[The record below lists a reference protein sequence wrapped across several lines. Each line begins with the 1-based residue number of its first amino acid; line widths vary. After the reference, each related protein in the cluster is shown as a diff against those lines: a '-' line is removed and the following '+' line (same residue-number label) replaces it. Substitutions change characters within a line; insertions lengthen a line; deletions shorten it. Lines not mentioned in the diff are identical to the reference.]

1 MNKTLIILAAA
12 AMLCACSEK
21 ASTRVLITSESGQ
34 KCQEAS
40 SIVFKKH
47 QTAGEN
53 TIVVDV
59 NEKRQTIDGIGAS
72 LTESS
77 AFVLACLPEEDR
89 KAILSELFSESGANF
104 SMART
109 QIGASDFS
117 VEGFYS
123 LCEEEG
129 DTALLSFSLNRDKEG
144 FPKEKYPQ
152 IVDEHYDLY
161 HLMKE
166 VADIKQ
172 GQKDQNYKIVAN
184 CWTAPHWMKTN
195 HQYYEPHVRGGGLLH
210 EYYQTYANY
219 LLKYIQAW
227 HYEGVE
233 IWGLTPENEPLG
245 NGGGWE
251 SMELSGEEEA
261 ELIGQ
266 YIGPTLANNGFGH
279 VKIFGFDQNIGE
291 VMPYAEAIYGDETAK
306 SYCDGMALHWYD
318 QTVSVRPDVLDKLH
332 EMAPEKTF
340 LHTEGC
346 VDNLGCSTG
355 WGDITDPAGY
365 QEHDFFNNDA
375 FWWQPLAT
383 DWAYSHWQFGQ
394 DHPAYS
400 PAQRYAMHIIDGMNH
415 WMTGFIDWNI
425 VLDSIGGNNHVD
437 NFCGAPVMVDY
448 KNHIIY
454 YTPYYHV
461 MKQLSM
467 AIRPGDV
474 VLGISEPADKNL
486 HVLAVE
492 KADGQYA
499 ICVLNAGEKQ
509 TFTLSIDDYQAE
521 ITAPTNSVET
531 IIVRL

>member
-1 MNKTLIILAAA
+1 MKKTLIILAAA
-12 AMLCACSEK
+12 ALCACTGK
-21 ASTRVLITSESGQ
+21 RSTEVLVTSADGQ
-34 KCQEAS
+34 KCQPAAS
-40 SIVFKKH
+40 VVFRKAACDDNAKI
-47 QTAGEN
+47 TVLTE
-53 TIVVDV
+53 
-59 NEKRQTIDGIGAS
+59 EKRQTIDGIGAS

-77 AFVLACLPEEDR
+77 AFVLACLPVEDR
-89 KAILSELFSESGANF
+89 QAILRELFSEDGANF

-123 LCEEEG
+123 LCETEG
-129 DTALLSFSLNRDKEG
+129 DTALTTFSLDRDKEG

-152 IVDEHYDLY
+152 IVDEHFDLY

-166 VADIKQ
+166 VAAIKQ
-172 GQKDQNYKIVAN
+172 GQADQNYKIVAN
-184 CWTAPHWMKTN
+184 CWTAPHWMKDN

-219 LLKYIQAW
+219 LLKYLQAW
-227 HYEGVE
+227 TLEGIQ
-233 IWGLTPENEPLG
+233 IWAITPENEPLG

-251 SMELSGEEEA
+251 SMELSGEQEA
-261 ELIGQ
+261 ELIGKH
-266 YIGPTLANNGFGH
+266 IGPTFANNGYGN

-306 SYCDGMALHWYD
+306 SYCSGMALHWYD

-332 EMAPEKTF
+332 EMAPEKSF

-346 VDNLGCSTG
+346 VDNLGCSTA
-355 WGDITDPAGY
+355 WGDITDPEGY

-383 DWAYSHWQFGQ
+383 DWAYSHWQFGA

-454 YTPYYHV
+454 YTPYYYV
-461 MKQLSM
+461 MKQLSK
-467 AIRPGDV
+467 AIRPGDT
-474 VLGISEPADKNL
+474 VLGITEPEDEHL

-492 KADGQYA
+492 KADGSYA
-499 ICVLNAGEKQ
+499 INILNTGEEATKLHIAIGEYCAKVNVPANCVE
-509 TFTLSIDDYQAE
+509 SIL
-521 ITAPTNSVET
+521 
-531 IIVRL
+531 VRL